1 MGFKL
6 GPVMMA
12 LTVVVLVSVLSLFF
26 LVQVFQSSTTGYEV
40 SDLQTQVEDLKEEN
54 KKLELQAAELKSLQ
68 GVEESVVEMNMV
80 DVDRIVYVEQVD
92 YSTFA
97 AK

>member
-1 MGFKL
+1 MGFKF

-12 LTVVVLVSVLSLFF
+12 LTIVVLVCVLSLFF

-40 SDLQTQVEDLKEEN
+40 SDLQDQVGELKEQN
-54 KKLELQAAELKSLQ
+54 KKLEIQAAELKSLQ
-68 GVEESVVEMNMV
+68 GVEGSVEEMNMV
-80 DVDRIVYVEQVD
+80 DVDNIVYVERID